1 VVGNGSAIGGG
12 DGPDSTTLFVGE
24 LHWWTADA
32 DLEAKLNKY
41 GPVKEVRFFD
51 EKANDKSKG
60 YCQVDFYD
68 PAVATTCKEGM
79 NEHLFYGRPC
89 VVAFA
94 LPNTVRR
101 MGEAQVKNQ
110 QAMAA

>member
-1 VVGNGSAIGGG
+1 
-12 DGPDSTTLFVGE
+12 
-24 LHWWTADA
+24 
-32 DLEAKLNKY
+32 
-41 GPVKEVRFFD
+41 
-51 EKANDKSKG
+51 
-60 YCQVDFYD
+60 
-68 PAVATTCKEGM
+68 M
-79 NEHLFYGRPC
+79 NEQLFYGRPC

>member
-41 GPVKEVRFFD
+41 GPVKEVRLISTTLPL
-51 EKANDKSKG
+51 KA
-60 YCQVDFYD
+60 
-68 PAVATTCKEGM
+68 
-79 NEHLFYGRPC
+79 
-89 VVAFA
+89 
-94 LPNTVRR
+94 
-101 MGEAQVKNQ
+101 
-110 QAMAA
+110 